1 MCPTIVPLM
10 RETKKEQD
18 IYFTSLIETMKILVA
33 TEKPFAKKA
42 VDGIRKIVEDAGYEL
57 ALLEK
62 YTDKGQ
68 LLEAVADVDA
78 LIVRSDK
85 VIAEVIA
92 AAKNLKIVVRA
103 GAGYDNVDL
112 AAASARG
119 IVVMNTP
126 GQNSNAVAEL
136 ALAMM
141 IFMSRNRF
149 TPGTGTELQGKT
161 LGIHAY
167 GNVGRLV
174 GRKGKA
180 LGMNV
185 VAYDPFIADGAVFE
199 ADGVKKV
206 ASVEELYRVSDFLSL
221 HIPAT
226 AQTKG
231 SIGYDLMMSMP
242 KGATLV
248 NTARKE
254 VIDEEGVVR
263 AMTEREDLKY
273 ITDIAAGNQAELDEK
288 FGKRV
293 FATAQTKGSIGYDL
307 MMSMPKGATLVNTAR
322 KEVIDEEGVVR
333 AMTEREDLK
342 YITDIAAGNQAEL
355 DEKFGKRVFATAKK
369 MGAET
374 AEANVNAGL
383 AAANQIVDF
392 LKNGNTRF
400 QVNK

>member
-1 MCPTIVPLM
+1 
-10 RETKKEQD
+10 
-18 IYFTSLIETMKILVA
+18 MKILVA

-42 VDGIRKIVEDAGYEL
+42 VDGIRQIVEGAGYEL

-62 YTDKGQ
+62 YTDKSE
-68 LLEAVADVDA
+68 LLSAVADVDA
-78 LIVRSDK
+78 LIIRSDK
-85 VIAEVIA
+85 VTAEVIEA
-92 AAKNLKIVVRA
+92 ARNLKIVVRA

-112 AAASARG
+112 AAATARG

-141 IFMSRNRF
+141 IFMARNGF
-149 TPGTGTELQGKT
+149 TPGTGSEIQGKT

-180 LGMNV
+180 MGMNV
-185 VAYDPFIADGAVFE
+185 IAYDPFITDSAVFE

-206 ASVEELYRVSDFLSL
+206 NSVEELYKNSDYLSL

-226 AQTKG
+226 EQTKG
-231 SIGYDLMMSMP
+231 SIGYDLLMSMP

-248 NTARKE
+248 
-254 VIDEEGVVR
+254 IDEQGVLK
-263 AMTEREDLKY
+263 ALTEREDLKY
-273 ITDIAAGNQAELDEK
+273 ITDIAAGIQSELNEK
-288 FGKRV
+288 FGR
-293 FATAQTKGSIGYDL
+293 
-307 MMSMPKGATLVNTAR
+307 
-322 KEVIDEEGVVR
+322 
-333 AMTEREDLK
+333 
-342 YITDIAAGNQAEL
+342 
-355 DEKFGKRVFATAKK
+355 RVFATAKK

-374 AEANVNAGL
+374 AEANINAGL

-392 LKNGNTRF
+392 FKNGNTRF